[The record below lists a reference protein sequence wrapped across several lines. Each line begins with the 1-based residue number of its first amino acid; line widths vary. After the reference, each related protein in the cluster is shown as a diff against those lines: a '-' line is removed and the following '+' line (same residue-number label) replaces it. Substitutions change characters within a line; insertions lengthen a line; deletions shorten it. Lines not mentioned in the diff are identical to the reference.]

1 MSHEMRL
8 PKLAMSMKEATIIA
22 WLKKEGD
29 TVRRGEPLL
38 QIETDKA
45 AGEVESPVDG
55 VVREILVEKGRTI
68 PVETPIA
75 RIE

>member
-1 MSHEMRL
+1 MSQEVRL
-8 PKLAMSMKEATIIA
+8 PKLGMSMKEATIIA

-45 AGEVESPVDG
+45 AGELESPADG
-55 VVREILVEKGRTI
+55 VIREILVKKGKIAVDTL
-68 PVETPIA
+68 IA